1 MIKILSGKYKGRKLN
16 NFSHDHIRPTQAKVK
31 KSMMD
36 TLMPFQDK
44 TILDLFSGV
53 GSLGIEAISR
63 GAQAVCFVDNNPK
76 AINILKKNLKILNL
90 EEEVI
95 KIKFSDVFKY
105 LDVLHN
111 DKQKFDIVIADPPYY
126 KFTFEDM
133 KNMVEPILSNSGVFC
148 YESDKSEID
157 CSSDLK
163 IKRFGNT
170 QLTFWRKI

>member
-1 MIKILSGKYKGRKLN
+1 MIRILSGKLKGRKLKRFN
-16 NFSHDHIRPTQAKVK
+16 LDSLRPTQARIR

-36 TLMPFQDK
+36 TLMPFNDK
-44 TILDLFSGV
+44 NVLDIFSGV
-53 GSLGIEAISR
+53 GSLGVEAISR
-63 GAQAVCFVDNNPK
+63 GAKSVVFIDNNPK

-148 YESDKSEID
+148 
-157 CSSDLK
+157 
-163 IKRFGNT
+163 
-170 QLTFWRKI
+170 

>member
-1 MIKILSGKYKGRKLN
+1 MIRILSGKLKGRKLKRFN
-16 NFSHDHIRPTQAKVK
+16 LDSLRPTQARIR

-36 TLMPFQDK
+36 TLMPFDDK
-44 TILDLFSGV
+44 NVLDIFSGV
-53 GSLGIEAISR
+53 GSLGVEAISR
-63 GAQAVCFVDNNPK
+63 GAKSVVFIDNNPK

-148 YESDKSEID
+148 
-157 CSSDLK
+157 
-163 IKRFGNT
+163 
-170 QLTFWRKI
+170 